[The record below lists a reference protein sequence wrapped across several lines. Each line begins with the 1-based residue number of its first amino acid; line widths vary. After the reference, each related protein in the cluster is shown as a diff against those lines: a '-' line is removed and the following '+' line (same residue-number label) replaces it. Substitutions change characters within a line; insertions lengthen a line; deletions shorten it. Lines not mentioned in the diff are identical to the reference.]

1 MALSR
6 KAKIS
11 LILAPIAL
19 LLLLVAWQGATVWW
33 YRGYSEGTRTGTIRK
48 LSIKGPPYCK
58 YLAGEMVLQGAIPGQ
73 PAEVWEFSV
82 DDDEETSPLVVALHE
97 NEKKGERV
105 TLRYRQDLGSL
116 YRCTPSEY
124 FVTAIEK

>member
-11 LILAPIAL
+11 LIVGPIVLLA
-19 LLLLVAWQGATVWW
+19 LVVLSQLGRVWW
-33 YRGYSEGTRTGTIRK
+33 YSAYSEGTRTGVIRK
-48 LSIKGPPYCK
+48 ISIKGPPYCK
-58 YLAGEMVLQGAIPGQ
+58 YLSAEMVLQSAIPGQ

-82 DDDEETSPLVVALHE
+82 DEDDETSPLVMALHE
-97 NEKKGERV
+97 TEKKGERV
-105 TLRYRQDLGSL
+105 TVRYRQDLGSL